1 MAAIQ
6 SNAVKTFSECK
17 AREETGFNPA
27 DTTSVDGLLGITA
40 YKDSSGTNAEWTSTH
55 TELIQFEH

>member
-6 SNAVKTFSECK
+6 GNAVKTFSECQ

-27 DTTSVDGLLGITA
+27 DTTSVDGLLGTTA
-40 YKDSSGTNAEWTSTH
+40 DKDSSGTNAE
-55 TELIQFEH
+55 